1 MANQPQK
8 KKRHDKG
15 ERLAGDTTFSK
26 FNYTDNSNSV
36 TKVKYQYKVSGGA
49 WSPLTPPE
57 LPVPQ
62 VGPNAHKA
70 SADPNVANV
79 TQVQMAVFKNNAY
92 GPWVQGNAIANG
104 VASATGSTASD
115 GTNSLSDSSSL

>member
-1 MANQPQK
+1 MANQPQ

-15 ERLAGDTTFSK
+15 ERLAGGTTFSK
-26 FNYTDNSNSV
+26 FSYTDNSSSV
-36 TKVKYQYKVSGGA
+36 TKVKYQYKVNGT
-49 WSPLTPPE
+49 WSPLSPPE

-70 SADPNVANV
+70 SADPNVSDV
-79 TQVQMAVFKNNAY
+79 TQVQMSVFKNNAY
-92 GPWVQGNAIANG
+92 GPWVQGSTIAGG

-115 GTNSLSDSSSL
+115 GTNSLTDSSTL